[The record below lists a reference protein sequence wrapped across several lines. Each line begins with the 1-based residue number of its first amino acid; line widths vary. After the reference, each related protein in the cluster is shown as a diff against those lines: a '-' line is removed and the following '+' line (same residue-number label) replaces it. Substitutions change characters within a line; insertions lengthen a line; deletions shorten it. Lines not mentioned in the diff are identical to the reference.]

1 MTNVMDMVGV
11 GQNTEVEGV
20 IMFCILSGTLLCLA
34 QTIWRVTQKKECQG
48 FLGQFYVKRK
58 EELR

>member
-34 QTIWRVTQKKECQG
+34 QTIWGVTQKKKLSG
-48 FLGQFYVKRK
+48 FPWTILC
-58 EELR
+58 